1 MHRFCRL
8 PLAFDPNRLHAEL
21 KHVAHARWT
30 AHYAPSN
37 YEGDWSVIA
46 LRGLG
51 DHIEQAYVDPIASAA
66 AYRDTPALRACA
78 YLQQVLSAFHCPI
91 ASARLLKLSMGSRV
105 REHVDHDLGVGSGW
119 ARLHIPLV
127 THPLVEFY
135 VQDERVI
142 MGEGE
147 CWYID
152 ASLPHRLANRS
163 PIDRVHL
170 VFDCLV
176 NDWLRGQL
184 RAGGYVARAPD
195 YFEARGVAQRD
206 AEKVI
211 EALRAMGSEI
221 GAQLAAELERNRRGD

>member
-8 PLAFDPNRLHAEL
+8 PLAFDTTRLHADL
-21 KHVAHARWT
+21 DRVAPDGWT
-30 AHYAPSN
+30 AHYVPSN
-37 YEGDWSVIA
+37 YEGDWSAIA
-46 LRGLG
+46 LRALG
-51 DHIEQAYVDPIASAA
+51 DHIEQAYVDPIASAE

-78 YLQQVLSAFHCPI
+78 YLQQVLAAFHCPI
-91 ASARLLKLSMGSRV
+91 ASARLLKLSAGSHV

-127 THPLVEFY
+127 THPHVEFC
-135 VQDERVI
+135 VQDERVV

-184 RAGGYVARAPD
+184 RAGGYVARTRD
-195 YFEARGVAQRD
+195 YFETRGVARRD

-211 EALRAMGSEI
+211 EALRTMGSDI
-221 GAQLAAELERNRRGD
+221 GTQLAAELQRNRRGD